1 MSQSSSSQK
10 TGLTMALF
18 PNGLGFGYAIMNNA
32 LTVEIA
38 QSVAVKPRP
47 ISNSRVI
54 NKIREKVAY
63 YEPDTIVIEDYMSSR
78 KSKRVSRLLRDITTF
93 CEERG
98 IKLCKYSRKDIR
110 FVFSNF
116 NAHTK
121 YEISKIISQNVEYM
135 KRWSIEKRKCFE
147 GESHLAGAFDAVSL
161 GVTHFYMTD

>member
-1 MSQSSSSQK
+1 MGQEADTYR

-18 PNGLGFGYAIMNNA
+18 PNALGFGFAIMKDA

-47 ISNSRVI
+47 ISNTKAMER
-54 NKIREKVAY
+54 IREKVAY
-63 YEPDTIVIEDYMSSR
+63 YEPDTIVIEDHQRSR
-78 KSKRVSRLLRDITTF
+78 KSKRVAELLKAIERFCNERDIQFHT
-93 CEERG
+93 
-98 IKLCKYSRKDIR
+98 YSRKDIR

-121 YEISKIISQNVEYM
+121 HEIATVIAENVDYM
-135 KRWSIEKRKCFE
+135 KDRLMEKRKCYE

-161 GVTHFYMTD
+161 GVAHFYMTD